1 MEIKLVQWIKS
12 NNYQKM
18 HRLRFRGGAF
28 FVEGSCMRGIFHL
41 LFIVLMV
48 TLSPVTAYAIG
59 DGNIDNGGGSMGQG
73 TSQNSWTPGMEGVRV
88 TVVED
93 ESRKPVTT
101 PIDLTNKRLSN
112 ISYSFGKVC
121 KLSYSGGSVLSLNTG
136 VYVCK
141 KPDQSLPKIISS
153 QSLGAASIEAIKSY
167 FTDEQVIRS
176 IANQTGMDFEV
187 LIGGR
192 YKLLLEPIIYVKFQG
207 LYMAMTATEAAMYD
221 ELTSGAVRAVLPTS
235 AFQNLPLSMFLE
247 AEDLGYPAWSGP
259 KTGIRTNQEI
269 KTALGFGIVRFKET
283 DIPPEA
289 ADYDYE
295 YRINTEVI
303 TSVSVSGGQADPDNP
318 VKVKFTIGSQ
328 TYTVSGVY
336 YPEGDSQ
343 LVWVRWT
350 TPSTT
355 QPMIIRVSATG
366 GGVVNK
372 GTITANIVDLLGND
386 PPNPLADDRND
397 SYTASSIPNNTQKT
411 SASWGIWHPWW
422 QENWVWHD
430 GDDDDDGYWEDEGWW
445 EFDWNSY
452 SASLSASMSITPDEK
467 DPTASDN
474 DLKSGYGIN
483 QATTAHVST
492 NQSSA
497 VTNAQTALTYLPE
510 FNYQNYW
517 RLLDQTQSGYNA
529 KFEFPKN
536 KFSTYKRRT
545 HFTPIWMPDG
555 RYTPYTWLFDCWTP
569 DGMLSMNLTDSVYI
583 HGSLWDDWH
592 IAPVMP

>member
-1 MEIKLVQWIKS
+1 M
-12 NNYQKM
+12 
-18 HRLRFRGGAF
+18 
-28 FVEGSCMRGIFHL
+28 EGSSMRGIIHL
-41 LFIVLMV
+41 ILMILIILMV
-48 TLSPVTAYAIG
+48 TLFPVAAYAIG

-73 TSQNSWTPGMEGVRV
+73 TSQNSWTPGMEGIRV
-88 TVVED
+88 TVVET
-93 ESRKPVTT
+93 ESRKSVTA

-112 ISYSFGKVC
+112 ISCSFGKVC
-121 KLSYSGGSVLSLNTG
+121 KISYSEGAILALDKGAYQFVNPS
-136 VYVCK
+136 
-141 KPDQSLPKIISS
+141 QSLPKIISS

-176 IANQTGMDFEV
+176 IANQTGMDYDV

-235 AFQNLPLSMFLE
+235 VFQNLPLSMFLE

-259 KTGIRTNQEI
+259 KTGIRTNKEI
-269 KTALGFGIVRFKET
+269 KTALGLGIVRFKET

-289 ADYDYE
+289 EDYDYE

-303 TSVSVSGGQADPDNP
+303 TSVTVSGGQADPDNP
-318 VKVKFTIGSQ
+318 VKVKFNIGSQ

-336 YPEGDSQ
+336 YPEGDRQ

-350 TPSTT
+350 TPSTPQT
-355 QPMIIRVSATG
+355 MIIRVSATG

-372 GTITANIVDLLGND
+372 GTITAKIVDLLGND
-386 PPNPLADDRND
+386 PPNPMADDRND

-411 SASWGIWHPWW
+411 SASWGVWHPWW

-467 DPTASDN
+467 DPTASVKDM
-474 DLKSGYGIN
+474 KSGYGIN
-483 QATTAHVST
+483 QDTTAHVST

-517 RLLDQTQSGYNA
+517 RLLDQTQYGYNA
-529 KFEFPKN
+529 KFEFPIN

-545 HFTPIWMPDG
+545 HFTPIWMPNG
-555 RYTPYTWLFDCWTP
+555 SYTPYTWLFDCWTP

-583 HGSLWDDWH
+583 QGSLWDDWH

>member
-1 MEIKLVQWIKS
+1 M
-12 NNYQKM
+12 
-18 HRLRFRGGAF
+18 GGAF
-28 FVEGSCMRGIFHL
+28 FVEGSSMRGIIHL
-41 LFIVLMV
+41 ILMILMV
-48 TLSPVTAYAIG
+48 TLFPVAAYAIG

-88 TVVED
+88 TVVEA
-93 ESRKPVTT
+93 ESRKSVTT
-101 PIDLTNKRLSN
+101 PIDLTNKRLTN
-112 ISYSFGKVC
+112 ISFSFGKVC
-121 KLSYSGGSVLSLNTG
+121 KISYSEEAILALDKGAYQFVNPS
-136 VYVCK
+136 
-141 KPDQSLPKIISS
+141 QSLPKIISS

-176 IANQTGMDFEV
+176 IANQTGMNFEV

-207 LYMAMTATEAAMYD
+207 FYMAMTATEAAMYD

-247 AEDLGYPAWSGP
+247 AEELGYPAWSGP

-269 KTALGFGIVRFKET
+269 KTALGLGIVRFKET

-289 ADYDYE
+289 EDYDYE

-303 TSVSVSGGQADPDNP
+303 TSVTVSGGQADPDNP
-318 VKVKFTIGSQ
+318 VKVKFNIGSQ

-343 LVWVRWT
+343 LVWLRWT
-350 TPSTT
+350 TPSTPQT
-355 QPMIIRVSATG
+355 MIIRVSATG

-372 GTITANIVDLLGND
+372 GTIIAKIVDLIGND

-397 SYTASSIPNNTQKT
+397 SYTTSSIPNNTQKT

-430 GDDDDDGYWEDEGWW
+430 GDDDDDGYWDDEGWW

-467 DPTASDN
+467 DPTASDK

-483 QATTAHVST
+483 QATAAHVST

>member
-1 MEIKLVQWIKS
+1 
-12 NNYQKM
+12 
-18 HRLRFRGGAF
+18 
-28 FVEGSCMRGIFHL
+28 MRGIIHL
-41 LFIVLMV
+41 ILMILMILMV
-48 TLSPVTAYAIG
+48 TLFPVAAYAIG

-88 TVVED
+88 TVVEA
-93 ESRKPVTT
+93 ESRKSVTT
-101 PIDLTNKRLSN
+101 PIDLTNKKLTN
-112 ISYSFGKVC
+112 ISCSFGKVC
-121 KLSYSGGSVLSLNTG
+121 KISYSEGAILALDKGAYQFVNPS
-136 VYVCK
+136 
-141 KPDQSLPKIISS
+141 QSLPRIISS
-153 QSLGAASIEAIKSY
+153 KSLGAASIEAIKSY

-176 IANQTGMDFEV
+176 IANQTGMKFEV

-269 KTALGFGIVRFKET
+269 KTALGLGIVRFKET

-289 ADYDYE
+289 EDYDYE
-295 YRINTEVI
+295 YRINTDVI
-303 TSVSVSGGQADPDNP
+303 TSVTVSGGQADPDNP
-318 VKVKFTIGSQ
+318 VKVKFNIGSQ

-350 TPSTT
+350 TPSTPQT
-355 QPMIIRVSATG
+355 MIIRVSATG

-372 GTITANIVDLLGND
+372 GTITAKIVDLLGND

-397 SYTASSIPNNTQKT
+397 SYTTSSIPNNTQKT
-411 SASWGIWHPWW
+411 SASWGVWHPWW

-467 DPTASDN
+467 DPTASDK

-497 VTNAQTALTYLPE
+497 VTNAQTALTYFPE
-510 FNYQNYW
+510 FQYQTYW
-517 RLLDQTQSGYNA
+517 RKLDQTQSGYNA
-529 KFEFPKN
+529 KFEFPIN
-536 KFSTYKRRT
+536 KFSTYKQRT
-545 HFTPIWMPDG
+545 HFTPIWMPNG
-555 RYTPYTWLFDCWTP
+555 SYSPYTLLFDCWTP

-583 HGSLWDDWH
+583 QGSLWDDWH

>member
-1 MEIKLVQWIKS
+1 M
-12 NNYQKM
+12 
-18 HRLRFRGGAF
+18 
-28 FVEGSCMRGIFHL
+28 EGSSMRGIIHL
-41 LFIVLMV
+41 ILMILIILMV
-48 TLSPVTAYAIG
+48 TLFPVAAYAIG

-88 TVVED
+88 TVVET
-93 ESRKPVTT
+93 ESRKSVTA

-112 ISYSFGKVC
+112 ISCSFGKVC
-121 KLSYSGGSVLSLNTG
+121 KISYSEGAILALDKGAYQFVNPS
-136 VYVCK
+136 
-141 KPDQSLPKIISS
+141 QSLPKIISS

-176 IANQTGMDFEV
+176 IANQTGMDYDV

-235 AFQNLPLSMFLE
+235 VFQNLPLSMFLE

-259 KTGIRTNQEI
+259 KTGIRTNKEI
-269 KTALGFGIVRFKET
+269 KTALGLGIVRFKET

-289 ADYDYE
+289 EDYDYE

-303 TSVSVSGGQADPDNP
+303 TSVTVSGGQADPDNP
-318 VKVKFTIGSQ
+318 VKVKFNIGSQ

-336 YPEGDSQ
+336 YPEGDRQ

-350 TPSTT
+350 TPSTPQT
-355 QPMIIRVSATG
+355 MIIRVSATG

-372 GTITANIVDLLGND
+372 GTITAKIVDLLGND
-386 PPNPLADDRND
+386 PPNPMADDHND

-411 SASWGIWHPWW
+411 SASWGVWHPWW

-467 DPTASDN
+467 DPTASDK

-483 QATTAHVST
+483 QVTTAHVST

-497 VTNAQTALTYLPE
+497 VTNAQTALTYFPE
-510 FNYQNYW
+510 FQYQTYC
-517 RLLDQTQSGYNA
+517 RKLDQTQSGYNA
-529 KFEFPKN
+529 KFEFPIN

-545 HFTPIWMPDG
+545 HFTPIWMPNG
-555 RYTPYTWLFDCWTP
+555 SYTPYTWLFDCWTP

-583 HGSLWDDWH
+583 QGSLWDDWH